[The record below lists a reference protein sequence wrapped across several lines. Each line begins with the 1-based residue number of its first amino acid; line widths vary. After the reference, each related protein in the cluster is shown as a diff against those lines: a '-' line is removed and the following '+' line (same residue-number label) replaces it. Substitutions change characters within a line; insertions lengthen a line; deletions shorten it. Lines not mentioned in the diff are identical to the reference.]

1 MVRQKV
7 DSKTVSASYLFD
19 LHENCRVYGEFS
31 QFFLPSG
38 RGKNATQELLS
49 SPTFNIETNLS
60 YSSSKKVEVGM
71 KSLISFRGED
81 SELNGIIGYIHKEK
95 DDMKENDILSITLL
109 FPWRII
115 NHIHLSFISS
125 TPRAL
130 TLTGFDLYRRSAYL
144 DCIHI
149 SDDYDTEDY

>member
-1 MVRQKV
+1 MARRKV
-7 DSKTVSASYLFD
+7 DPKTVYASYLFD
-19 LHENCRVYGEFS
+19 LHESCRVYGEFS
-31 QFFLPSG
+31 HFFLPSG

-60 YSSSKKVEVGM
+60 YSSSKKVKIGM
-71 KSLISFRGED
+71 MSKISFRVEER
-81 SELNGIIGYIHKEK
+81 ELDGIIGYIHKEK
-95 DDMKENDILSITLL
+95 DELKENDILNISLL
-109 FPWRII
+109 FPWKII

-125 TPRAL
+125 TPRSL

-144 DCIHI
+144 NCIHI

>member
-1 MVRQKV
+1 MTRRKV
-7 DSKTVSASYLFD
+7 GPKTVPASYLFD
-19 LHENCRVYGEFS
+19 LHESCRVYGEFS
-31 QFFLPSG
+31 HFFLPAG
-38 RGKNATQELLS
+38 RGKNNFQELLS
-49 SPTFNIETNLS
+49 SPTFNIETKLS

-71 KSLISFRGED
+71 KSKISFRVEER
-81 SELNGIIGYIHKEK
+81 ELDGIIGYIHKEK
-95 DDMKENDILSITLL
+95 DESEENDILDISLL
-109 FPWRII
+109 FPWKII

-149 SDDYDTEDY
+149 SDEYDTEDY